1 MISTNR
7 QAKNSTVKIT
17 SKRLKRNLHGTKKSL
32 NWHPDGTANLK
43 KL

>member
-17 SKRLKRNLHGTKKSL
+17 SKRLKRNLYGTKKSL